1 VHSWPRV
8 VPCCLV
14 AWGGVWESM
23 SGAAD
28 VDVGGGGEDSVELD
42 GSDASFQR
50 ESVPGGG
57 ELQDAL
63 GVIQVKILAP

>member
-1 VHSWPRV
+1 
-8 VPCCLV
+8 
-14 AWGGVWESM
+14 M